1 MSAPN
6 DPRTKEALEFL
17 SSTTGNALISPE
29 EMHQTLK
36 SGVILC
42 NFLNKLKPNSVARI
56 NTSKMPFKEMENVD
70 AYIKACATIGVPSH
84 YSFMTVDL
92 YEAKNLNQVIQNLMA
107 LKRQFGF
114 GFEKCNPVDQQVKLD
129 DLTTDQSTKASGP
142 NNTSAAPVVID
153 ESLSKTLGAGMKAG
167 VVELNSGVLSPECAT
182 CGLRVTS
189 SVINA
194 CSKAWHVNC
203 FACKRCGVKLSSSK
217 YYEEQGKPYCEKC
230 SFIVKPKSTP
240 TVTAQTK
247 DMGFSFE

>member
-1 MSAPN
+1 MSAPT

-17 SSTTGNALISPE
+17 SATVSVPPIEPND
-29 EMHQTLK
+29 MHSTLK

-42 NFLNKLKPNSVARI
+42 NFLNKLKPNTISRI
-56 NTSKMPFKEMENVD
+56 NNQKMPFKEMENVD
-70 AYIKACATIGVPSH
+70 SYIKACTTLGVPSQ

-92 YEAKNLNQVIQNLMA
+92 YEAKNLNQVVQNLMS

-114 GFEKCNPVDQQVKLD
+114 GFEKCNPVDQQVKLE
-129 DLTTDQSTKASGP
+129 LSEDQSTNKTAASQSQ
-142 NNTSAAPVVID
+142 TPVVVD
-153 ESLSKTLGAGMKAG
+153 ESLSKTLGMGMKAG
-167 VVELNSGVLSPECAT
+167 VTELNSGVLSPECAT

-189 SVINA
+189 QAINA

-203 FACKRCGVKLSSSK
+203 FACKRCGVKLSSAK

-230 SFIVKPKSTP
+230 SFVVKPKT
-240 TVTAQTK
+240 TNAINAQTK